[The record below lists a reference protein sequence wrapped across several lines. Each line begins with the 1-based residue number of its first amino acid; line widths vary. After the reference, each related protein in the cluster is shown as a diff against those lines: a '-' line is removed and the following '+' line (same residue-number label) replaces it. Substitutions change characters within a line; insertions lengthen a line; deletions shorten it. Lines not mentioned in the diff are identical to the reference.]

1 MIVRSLHPAN
11 RYLYGSEHYADD
23 LEALLNEAMLDDF
36 NVEAEDGSPMQV
48 AQSLVNIYNECFQG
62 NYSTVQRMQAQAA
75 AGACRSQR
83 ARVPGEDSSSDEEDG
98 EGEDEDEEMEDVQAA
113 PPQPPQ
119 PIVDEDGFTLVQR
132 SRGRGR

>member
-1 MIVRSLHPAN
+1 
-11 RYLYGSEHYADD
+11 
-23 LEALLNEAMLDDF
+23 MLDDF

-75 AGACRSQR
+75 AGASRSQR
-83 ARVPGEDSSSDEEDG
+83 ARVPGEQGDGEDSSSDEEDG